1 MAREMEANEMYLAAF
16 DGLLPEIVD
25 LRNPEEAAAQPLEM
39 PRAVPVR
46 QAALWHVLDDPKG
59 FATQIPSGAVL
70 VCAHGNGSA
79 MVADELAEHG
89 LTVCSLAGGAQ
100 AWSELLIPRELPLPD
115 AAVRTWQFLRPAKGC
130 LSYLIGVP
138 GEGCI
143 VIDPARHFSGYL
155 ELAAAHDMTLTHVVD
170 THLHADHIS
179 GGPALAAQA
188 GAKYSLPEE
197 DSGSV
202 PWPTTLLSDGESLH
216 MGAGA
221 TADVMA
227 LHLPGHTPG
236 TTAVS
241 IRNVLVAVGDTV
253 FVRGVG
259 RPDLTG
265 HAEELALQ
273 LFDSVRERLGALS
286 PDTLLLPAHWSSSE
300 EISPAGTVSTT
311 LGAVMAADL
320 LAGLDARAF
329 VERVLASLPAAPAS
343 YDRMRAINAGSVAT
357 EEEQQQLEVGR
368 NQCAAA
374 GTVRA

>member
-1 MAREMEANEMYLAAF
+1 MAREVDAMDLYLAAF
-16 DGLLPEIVD
+16 DGLVPEIVD
-25 LRNPEEAAAQPLEM
+25 LRNPEEATAQPLEM
-39 PRAVPVR
+39 PRSVPVR
-46 QAALWHVLDDPKG
+46 QDALWHVLDDPAG
-59 FATQIPSGAVL
+59 FASQIPAGAVL

-89 LTVCSLAGGAQ
+89 LTVSSLTGGMQ
-100 AWSELLIPRELPLPD
+100 AWSELFVPRELALSGTS
-115 AAVRTWQFLRPAKGC
+115 VRTWQFLRPAKGC

-138 GEGCI
+138 GQACI
-143 VIDPARHFSGYL
+143 VIDPARYVSAYL
-155 ELAAAHDMTLTHVVD
+155 DLAAEHNMTLLHVVD

-179 GGPALAAQA
+179 GGPALASQA
-188 GAKYSLPEE
+188 AATYSLPEE

-202 PWPTTLLSDGESLH
+202 PWPTTPLSDGQSLH
-216 MGAGA
+216 LGTGA

-241 IRNVLVAVGDTV
+241 IRDVLVAVGDTV

-265 HAEELALQ
+265 QAEDLALQ

-286 PDTLLLPAHWSSSE
+286 PGTLLLPAHWSSNE
-300 EISPAGTVSTT
+300 EISAAGTVSTT
-311 LGAVMAADL
+311 LGEVLAADL

-329 VERVLASLPAAPAS
+329 VDRVLASLPAAPAS

-357 EEEQQQLEVGR
+357 VEEQQELEVGR
-368 NQCAAA
+368 NKCAAA
-374 GTVRA
+374 GTLLP